1 MATSETRTYT
11 IQNLS
16 TVSTTINSMVFT
28 NEPEVSHHLG
38 FPAVGWV
45 APYAGV
51 TDFTANSTE
60 ITETALATYALEN
73 IPRPYISNTGTSL
86 TVSSNANIG
95 AGYAVNGNGYNT
107 TVVST
112 AGTQTVVTS
121 AGPTT
126 TPIFNDNILFLP
138 PQYDLIVD
146 DNAGISAN
154 WTAAGNNYSG
164 QTVVATSGSTYLIMS
179 GPPNGTPTPGGVITF
194 TSDQN
199 LMLTLAPG
207 STATFTAYYS
217 NNSAVTGSY
226 TGTFLI
232 NATQF
237 GSVIKIVK
245 NAVGINTDPIF
256 VDGGGGGGDYYYGGG
271 DGFSPGDNPGEAP
284 AAPADGINGI
294 AGNPNASEGG
304 TGETN
309 DGGVDGNSAVA

>member
-11 IQNLS
+11 IWNLS
-16 TVSTTINSMVFT
+16 TASTTIDSMVFT
-28 NEPEVSHHLG
+28 NESEVSHHLG
-38 FPAVGWV
+38 FPAVGWI

-51 TDFTANSTE
+51 TDFTANDTL
-60 ITETALATYALEN
+60 ITETAQATYALEN
-73 IPRPYISNTGTSL
+73 ILRQYKLHTGTSL
-86 TVSSNANIG
+86 TVNSNANIG

-121 AGPTT
+121 TGPTT
-126 TPIFNDNILFLP
+126 TPILNDNIQFLP

-146 DNAGISAN
+146 DNTGISAN
-154 WTAAGNNYSG
+154 WTAAGNGYSG
-164 QTVVATSGSTYLIMS
+164 QTVAATSGSTYLIMS
-179 GPPNGTPTPGGVITF
+179 GPPSSSPTPGGVITF

-199 LMLTLAPG
+199 LMLTLAAG
-207 STATFTAYYS
+207 TSATFTAFYS

-256 VDGGGGGGDYYYGGG
+256 VDGGGGGGDYYYDGGG
-271 DGFSPGDNPGEAP
+271 GFSPGDSVGPAPG
-284 AAPADGINGI
+284 PADGVS
-294 AGNPNASEGG
+294 AGNANAGAGG
-304 TGETN
+304 NGTTGQGGE
-309 DGGVDGNSAVA
+309 DGGVATA

>member
-11 IQNLS
+11 IWNLS
-16 TVSTTINSMVFT
+16 TASTTINSMVFT
-28 NEPEVSHHLG
+28 NESEVSHHLG
-38 FPAVGWV
+38 FPAVGWI

-51 TDFTANSTE
+51 TDFTANNTV
-60 ITETALATYALEN
+60 ITETALAVYALED
-73 IPRPYISNTGTSL
+73 ILRQYKSHVGTSL
-86 TVSSNANIG
+86 TVSSNSNIG
-95 AGYAVNGNGYNT
+95 VGYAVNGNGYNT

-112 AGTQTVVTS
+112 AGTQTVITL

-126 TPIFNDNILFLP
+126 TPILDNDIKFLP

-154 WTAAGNNYSG
+154 WTAAGNNYST

-179 GPPNGTPTPGGVITF
+179 HPPGSTPTPGGVITF

-199 LMLTLAPG
+199 LMLTLSSG
-207 STATFTAYYS
+207 TSATFTAFYS

-232 NATQF
+232 SATQF

-245 NAVGINTDPIF
+245 NAVGINTAPIF
-256 VDGGGGGGDYYYGGG
+256 VGGGGGGGEWYYGGG
-271 DGFSPGDNPGEAP
+271 DGFSPGDTVGPAPGPADSISAGEANQ
-284 AAPADGINGI
+284 G
-294 AGNPNASEGG
+294 EGG
-304 TGETN
+304 NGSVG
-309 DGGVDGNSAVA
+309 DGSGVDGGSAVA

>member
-11 IQNLS
+11 IWNLS
-16 TVSTTINSMVFT
+16 TASTTIDSMAFT
-28 NEPEVSHHLG
+28 NESEVSHHLG
-38 FPAVGWV
+38 FPAVGWI

-51 TDFTANSTE
+51 TDFTANDTV
-60 ITETALATYALEN
+60 ITETAQATYALED
-73 IPRPYISNTGTSL
+73 ILRQYKSHTGTSL
-86 TVSSNANIG
+86 TVNSNVNIG

-126 TPIFNDNILFLP
+126 TPIFNDNIQFLP

-146 DNAGISAN
+146 DNTGISAN
-154 WTAAGNNYSG
+154 WVASGNGYSG

-179 GPPNGTPTPGGVITF
+179 GPPSGTPTPGGVITF

-199 LMLTLAPG
+199 LMLTLAAG
-207 STATFTAYYS
+207 TSATFTAFYS

-237 GSVIKIVK
+237 GSVIKIVR
-245 NAVGINTDPIF
+245 NAVGINTAPIF
-256 VDGGGGGGDYYYGGG
+256 DGGGGGGGFEGGG
-271 DGFSPGDNPGEAP
+271 FDGPGVAPGDDGPGP
-284 AAPADGINGI
+284 AAPDGVSAGDANNG
-294 AGNPNASEGG
+294 EGG
-304 TGETN
+304 N
-309 DGGVDGNSAVA
+309 GGVGDGSGVGGDSATA

>member
-16 TVSTTINSMVFT
+16 TVSTTINSMAFT
-28 NEPEVSHHLG
+28 NESAVSHHLG
-38 FPAVGWV
+38 FPAVGWI

-51 TDFTANSTE
+51 TDFTANDTV
-60 ITETALATYALEN
+60 ITETAQATYALEN
-73 IPRPYISNTGTSL
+73 ILRQYKLHTGTSL
-86 TVSSNANIG
+86 TVNSNANIG

-126 TPIFNDNILFLP
+126 TPILDDNIQFLP

-146 DNAGISAN
+146 DNTGISTN
-154 WTAAGNNYSG
+154 WTAAGNGYSG
-164 QTVVATSGSTYLIMS
+164 QTVAATSGSTYLIMS
-179 GPPNGTPTPGGVITF
+179 GPPSSSPTPGGVITF

-199 LMLTLAPG
+199 LMLTLAAG
-207 STATFTAYYS
+207 TSATFTAFYS

-271 DGFSPGDNPGEAP
+271 DGFSPGDAVGPAPG
-284 AAPADGINGI
+284 PADGISAGDANAGAGGNGTT
-294 AGNPNASEGG
+294 GQGG
-304 TGETN
+304 E
-309 DGGVDGNSAVA
+309 DGGVATA